1 MYGQYG
7 LSLTTFSLAC
17 QWKGPARAVP
27 GVVSCTVSNDGGIAG
42 DEVLMLFHAA
52 GTDVRAVAN
61 HPVPIRSLIDFDRVS
76 VPSGGTATVEFH
88 VDQKSLE
95 LIDENFYVVGPEGP
109 CVCRARNFIPECRFR
124 STDARINSTEPA

>member
-1 MYGQYG
+1 
-7 LSLTTFSLAC
+7 
-17 QWKGPARAVP
+17 
-27 GVVSCTVSNDGGIAG
+27 VSNDGGIAG

-95 LIDENFYVVGPEGP
+95 LIDENGEPRIYPGEHQLIASRGHGAAV
-109 CVCRARNFIPECRFR
+109 NFTVK
-124 STDARINSTEPA
+124 SS